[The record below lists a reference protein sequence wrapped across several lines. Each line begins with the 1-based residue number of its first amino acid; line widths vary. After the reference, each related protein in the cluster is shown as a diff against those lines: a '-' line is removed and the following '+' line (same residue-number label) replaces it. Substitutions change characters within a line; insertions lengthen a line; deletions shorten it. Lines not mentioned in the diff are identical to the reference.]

1 MSKKSVLLFTANIVA
16 GTVACKVINSIIDE
30 KLKTVNKN
38 LENINEEINEIYF
51 MLYEEKEKTER
62 SEELNEW

>member
-1 MSKKSVLLFTANIVA
+1 M
-16 GTVACKVINSIIDE
+16 INSIIDE